1 MKNKR
6 KIKPKFQSPEV
17 YSHQNND
24 YAFIFVKTKVSKV
37 IVFSLIT
44 TVLVLTFLTYII
56 F

>member
-1 MKNKR
+1 MKSKR

-24 YAFIFVKTKVSKV
+24 YDFIFVKTKVSKV

-44 TVLVLTFLTYII
+44 IALVITFLTYIVL
-56 F
+56 